1 MNKVY
6 VMSDI
11 HGKWQYVRDFILRN
25 KIKEKFTKEDT
36 LILLGDTGANFFF
49 NHRDEEFKEKL
60 EKMPITFFIIRGN
73 HEERPSICM
82 EKNPNEWHTETYF
95 RNTVY
100 VENKYPSIKYAM
112 DEPTLYQ
119 IPYLTDYSDGTPEN
133 DYNDEGEPIY
143 KYFSTLVIPGA
154 YSVDKYYRLQNGWSW
169 FEHEQLTKEEMDKV
183 WMLVDF
189 LNATGGCDLVLSHTC
204 PCIFEPTDL
213 FHSFVDQ
220 AMVDKTMERY
230 LGQIEFA
237 LNYKAWL
244 WGHYHEFR
252 DYPRTDNK
260 KKTMLFNNYAINLID
275 YMLSDIKDEVI
286 KL

>member
-1 MNKVY
+1 
-6 VMSDI
+6 
-11 HGKWQYVRDFILRN
+11 
-25 KIKEKFTKEDT
+25 
-36 LILLGDTGANFFF
+36 
-49 NHRDEEFKEKL
+49 
-60 EKMPITFFIIRGN
+60 MPITYFIIRGN

-82 EKNPNEWHTETYF
+82 EKNPDEWHTEMYF

-119 IPYLTDYSDGTPEN
+119 IPHLSDDSDGTH
-133 DYNDEGEPIY
+133 IY
-143 KYFSTLVIPGA
+143 KYFLTLVIPGA
-154 YSVDKYYRLQNGWSW
+154 YSVDKDYRLQNGWNW
-169 FEHEQLTKEEMDKV
+169 FEYEQLTKEEMDKV
-183 WMLVDF
+183 WTLVDF
-189 LNATGGCDLVLSHTC
+189 LNAIGGCDLILSHTC

-213 FHSFVDQ
+213 FLPFIDQ
-220 AMVDKTMERY
+220 SMVDRTMERY

-260 KKTMLFNNYAINLID
+260 KKTMLFNDCAINLVD
-275 YMLSDIKDEVI
+275 YMFSDIKDGVNI
-286 KL
+286 L

>member
-11 HGKWQYVRDFILRN
+11 HGRWQCVRDFILRN

-82 EKNPNEWHTETYF
+82 EKNPNEWHIETYF
-95 RNTVY
+95 SNRVY

-112 DEPTLYQ
+112 DEPSIYQ
-119 IPYLTDYSDGTPEN
+119 IPYIVDYSEGTPEN

-189 LNATGGCDLVLSHTC
+189 LNTTGSCDLVLSHTC

-213 FHSFVDQ
+213 FLSFVDQ
-220 AMVDKTMERY
+220 SMVDKTMERY